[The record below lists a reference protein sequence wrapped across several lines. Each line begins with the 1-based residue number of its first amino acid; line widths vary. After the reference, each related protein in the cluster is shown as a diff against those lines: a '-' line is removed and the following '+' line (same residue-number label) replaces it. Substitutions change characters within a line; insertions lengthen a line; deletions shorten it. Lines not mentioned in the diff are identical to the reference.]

1 MRERRGKGPKLPP
14 GLSFAPDGSLREAVP
29 SARPAQVASVLQR
42 ALQER
47 ITRGLADP
55 RLQGMVSVQEVSVSP
70 DLLHARV
77 SVSVLPSDRGPLSIA
92 ALRSAAGFLRSS
104 LRDATTLR
112 RVPELVFELRS
123 SLPTIGLPTM
133 RLGATEV
140 EGDAVETDHAQTNMN
155 GGTEP

>member
-14 GLSFAPDGSLREAVP
+14 GLSFAPDGSLRESVP
-29 SARPAQVASVLQR
+29 SSRPAQVASVLQR

-55 RLQGMVSVQEVSVSP
+55 RLQGMVSVQDVSVSP

-104 LRDATTLR
+104 LRDSTTLR
-112 RVPELVFELRS
+112 RVPELAFELRA
-123 SLPTIGLPTM
+123 SLPHLDLGSGLTS
-133 RLGATEV
+133 
-140 EGDAVETDHAQTNMN
+140 DAVEGGAEDADH
-155 GGTEP
+155 TEHQPERGN